1 MGNRIFERVPTSI
14 KVHFRKA
21 SSLLFAYSVNISRGG
36 LFLATEKTFENGTPV
51 ELELEIP
58 GIGATMV
65 KGDVS
70 WARHEDSEQGPKGI
84 GIKFS
89 YLDEKLSSFIDH
101 LVSNFLEVKFLVFS
115 ADVSDGKNM
124 ARMLRSIIGSAQ
136 VDFCKNQKELAELQM
151 ESFDLILIDVDE
163 DEDEAWQ
170 VIKALKNHPSKV
182 PVLALA
188 STDELKKESVSC
200 GSLGVADNPPQF
212 NNLRLAVIKTISE
225 PSAVSPTSK

>member
-36 LFLATEKTFENGTPV
+36 LFLGTEQTFNIGTPV
-51 ELELEIP
+51 ELKLEIP
-58 GIGATMV
+58 GVGATLV

-70 WARHEDSEQGPKGI
+70 WIRHEETEQGPKGI

-101 LVSNFLEVKFLVFS
+101 LVSNFLEVRFLVYS
-115 ADVSDGKNM
+115 AHESDAENM
-124 ARMLRSIIGSAQ
+124 ARMLRAIIGSAQ
-136 VDFCKNQKELAELQM
+136 VDFCQNLTKLKELKLEH
-151 ESFDLILIDVDE
+151 FDLTIVDVDE

-170 VIKALKNHPSKV
+170 VIRSLQLHPSRV

-188 STDELKKESVSC
+188 STDELKRQSIEC
-200 GSLGVADNPPQF
+200 GALGTADNPPQF
-212 NNLRLAVIKTISE
+212 NDLRLAVIKTISE
-225 PSAVSPTSK
+225 PTSVNPTQK